1 MATIIEGVTNG
12 TAKIALNNFIRDQLY
27 RPRAQA
33 SGNPTT
39 TVNSVDSVA
48 SSIVNSRAFS
58 VFLPLKKAPIAA
70 IELISVTDSS
80 RAMA

>member
-12 TAKIALNNFIRDQLY
+12 TAKIALSNFICDQLY

-48 SSIVNSRAFS
+48 SSIVNSRALSVFS
-58 VFLPLKKAPIAA
+58 VSYTHLTLPTIL
-70 IELISVTDSS
+70 LV
-80 RAMA
+80 